1 LVKAGKIMD
10 TIGDFLTIIRNAT
23 KARKKVVEVS
33 GSYVRTEIARIL
45 FEQGYI
51 MNYRVENTTP
61 TISKLKIALK
71 YDPTTGLPAIKKI
84 GRISTPGLRQYSG
97 VGELPRIINGLGS
110 AIISTSKGI
119 MTDKEAK
126 RNKIGGEVICFVY

>member
-1 LVKAGKIMD
+1 MD